1 MGSLATA
8 RDFDVIIIGAGI
20 SGINAAYRIQT
31 EVPDY
36 SYTILESRNAIG
48 GTWDLFRYP
57 GIRSDSDLHTF
68 GFPWRPWLEDKAIAD
83 GTSIR
88 NYLRESAEA
97 FGIDKKIQYHHKL
110 LASNWSSDEQRWH
123 LNTESND
130 QKKNFTARFIVFA
143 TGYYDYNTP
152 LQANIPNISS
162 FKGTTIHPQF
172 WPEDLDYTNKKIIII
187 GSGAT
192 AVTLLPVLAQKAA
205 KVTMLQRSPSYV
217 LSLPSDSTSNFI
229 KKFLPTWLISRL
241 MRWKFLVLPFLF
253 FTFCQNFPGLA
264 KKGVKKR
271 IEKCLPS
278 NVPIDPHF
286 NPSYNPWEQR
296 LCICPDGDFF
306 EALKSGKA
314 DVVTDTIKTV
324 TETGI
329 RTNSGKTLDA
339 DIIVTA
345 TGLKIMLAGG
355 TKLAVDNKAIDLTEH
370 FLWKNTMVENIP
382 NAAVIIGYANA
393 SWTLGS
399 DTTALLICRLLKYM
413 RKHHLSSAAPSLV
426 LYGEWKGMKEMS
438 ILNLSSTY
446 IEKAKGILPKG
457 GSKGPWKPRSNYFVD
472 RWVAI
477 SGNLTKGLNFVSL
490 GDKKTT

>member
-8 RDFDVIIIGAGI
+8 RDFDVIIVGAGI
-20 SGINAAYRIQT
+20 SGINAAYRVQT

-36 SYTILESRNAIG
+36 SYTILESRNVIG

-88 NYLRESAEA
+88 NYLRECAEA
-97 FGIDKKIQYHHKL
+97 FGIDKRIQYHHKL
-110 LASNWSSDEQRWH
+110 LASDWSVDEQRWC
-123 LNTESND
+123 LNTESNG
-130 QKKNFTARFIVFA
+130 QKKDFTARFVIFA
-143 TGYYDYNTP
+143 TGYYDYYTP
-152 LQANIPNISS
+152 LQASIPNISS

-172 WPEDLDYTNKKIIII
+172 WPEDLDYTNKKIIVI

-205 KVTMLQRSPSYV
+205 K
-217 LSLPSDSTSNFI
+217 
-229 KKFLPTWLISRL
+229 
-241 MRWKFLVLPFLF
+241 
-253 FTFCQNFPGLA
+253 
-264 KKGVKKR
+264 
-271 IEKCLPS
+271 ECLPS
-278 NVPIDPHF
+278 NVPVDPHF

-306 EALKSGKA
+306 DALKSGKA
-314 DVVTDTIKTV
+314 DVVTDTIETI

-329 RTNSGKTLDA
+329 RTKSGKTLDA

-345 TGLKIMLAGG
+345 TGLKMMLAGG
-355 TKLAVDNKAIDLTEH
+355 AKLTVDNKAIDLAEH

-382 NAAVIIGYANA
+382 NAAIIVGYTNA

-399 DTTALLICRLLKYM
+399 DTAALLICRLLKYM
-413 RKHHLSSAAPSLV
+413 RKHHLSSAAPSLGSGAKAKINGSATPGAGEKTV

-446 IEKAKGILPKG
+446 IEKAKGILPKA

-472 RWVAI
+472 SWGAVF
-477 SGNLTKGLNFVSL
+477 GNLTKGLKFVSL
-490 GDKKTT
+490 DDKKTT